1 MKRFCDFFIDRPIFA
16 TVVSIVIVL
25 LGAIGFSRLPISQYP
40 DIVPPTIAIDAAF
53 PGASPEVLMENVV
66 TPIEQEVNGVEKMM
80 YITSR
85 CNSDGTVSIEI
96 AFELGT
102 DINTAQVLV
111 QNRVEVAKP
120 RLPEEVKNIGV
131 RVTKRSP
138 SLLLGLAIYSPDKS
152 RDTTYV
158 TNYYL
163 TQMRDKILRV
173 GGVGDVLAYGSREYS
188 MRVWTDPD
196 KLANLGISPL
206 EIYAAVKNQNKQV
219 SAGKLN
225 QSPIFDKNASHE
237 LLIETKGRLSDVK
250 DFENIVVRKTGD
262 GRIIKLKDLSRIE
275 LGAYAYDNAAFYK
288 GGDAVAL
295 LVYQTPGSNASNTA
309 GNVLKLFEEM
319 KKDFPAGIDYDVG
332 MDNTVYIADSIKAVF
347 QTILE
352 ATILVVFVML
362 LFLQNWK
369 AAIIPLFAIPIS
381 LVGTFFFMSIFGFT
395 INNLTLFG
403 LVLAIGI
410 VVDDAIVVVENVE
423 RNMREGLDSREAT
436 KKAMAQVGGA
446 LVAIV
451 LVLSAVFVPTAFVE
465 GITGAFYKQFALTI
479 AASTIISGVVSLTLT
494 PALAAIFL
502 KKTERVD
509 LFTRLYNLIFGKIFG
524 AFNRG
529 FDYTAD
535 KYGKLVGSILKG
547 SWIFIFIYAALIVST
562 AMLFRST
569 PKGFIPAQDTCYFY
583 IAAQLPDGSTLQ
595 RTADVMQKAERIVAQ
610 TLPEAE
616 KYMSLAG
623 LNIANL
629 GRMSN
634 GGTMFIQ
641 LKSKESR
648 VKQGVELDETI
659 HKLTTAFNKE
669 IPEALFFAIKPPIVS
684 GIGMGGDF
692 KGFIQDRATNGLD
705 AIEKM
710 TKASVEKTRTE
721 KSVST
726 ALTMFSISSP
736 RVKLDIDRE
745 QAERLGL
752 DVDSIFNAMRFNLGS
767 MYINDFNIL
776 NRAYRVVAQ
785 AEGSNRSDEEDILK
799 LRIPT
804 ANGGNVQIGS
814 VAKIKKT
821 VGPEIITRYNLYPA
835 AEIMGNVSVGHSTG
849 EAIAAIEKITD
860 KILPQGMD
868 IEWTDLAFQE
878 KRVGSSTAIVTF
890 TLCVVFVFLILA
902 ALYESWR
909 LPLSVILIVPLVLLF
924 SVLGVRACGMDI
936 NVMTQVGFIVLIG
949 LACKNAI
956 LIVEF
961 AKQRQEKGEA
971 VNSAVSSAAKNRL
984 RPILMTSFAFILGV
998 TPLVVANGTGSELR
1012 NALGTPVFFGML
1024 GVTIVGLIFTPIF
1037 FYLIRKNYKCQTL
1050 QNSAESKISQK

>member
-1 MKRFCDFFIDRPIFA
+1 MKNFCNFFIDRPIFA

-25 LGAIGFSRLPISQYP
+25 LGIIGFSKLPISQYP

-85 CNSDGTVSIEI
+85 CNSDGTVSIDI

-102 DINTAQVLV
+102 DINAAQVLV
-111 QNRVEVAKP
+111 QNRVEIAKP
-120 RLPEEVKNIGV
+120 LLPEEVKNIGV
-131 RVTKRSP
+131 RVKKRSP
-138 SLLLGLAIYSPDKS
+138 SLLLGIAVYSPDKS

-158 TNYYL
+158 TNYFI
-163 TQMRDKILRV
+163 TQMRDRILRV
-173 GGVGDVLAYGSREYS
+173 DGVGDVLAYGAREYS
-188 MRVWTDPD
+188 MRIWLDPD
-196 KLANLGISPL
+196 KLANLGVSPL
-206 EIYAAVKNQNKQV
+206 EVYAAVRSQNKQV
-219 SAGKLN
+219 AAGKLN
-225 QSPIFDKNASHE
+225 QSPIADPGAAYE
-237 LLIETKGRLSDVK
+237 LMIETKGRLDSDRE
-250 DFENIVVRKTGD
+250 FGEIVVKKIGD
-262 GRIIKLKDLSRIE
+262 GRIVKLKDIARLE
-275 LGAYAYDNAAFYK
+275 LGAYSYTNEAFYR

-309 GNVLKLFEEM
+309 GNVLKLLSEM
-319 KKDFPAGIDYDVG
+319 KKDFPAGLDYDVG
-332 MDNTVYIADSIKAVF
+332 MDNTVYIAESIKAVF

-352 ATILVVFVML
+352 ATILVVFVMM

-369 AAIIPLFAIPIS
+369 AAVIPLFAIPIS
-381 LVGTFFFMSIFGFT
+381 LVGTFFFMQIFGFT

-423 RNMREGLDSREAT
+423 RNLREGHDSIAAT
-436 KKAMAQVGGA
+436 KKAMSQVSGA

-451 LVLSAVFVPTAFVE
+451 LVLSAVFIPTAFVE
-465 GITGAFYKQFALTI
+465 GITGEFYRQFALTI
-479 AASTIISGVVSLTLT
+479 AASTIISGIVSLTLT
-494 PALAAIFL
+494 PALAALFL
-502 KKTERVD
+502 KNTGRPD
-509 LFTRLYNLIFGKIFG
+509 FFTRIYDFMLGRLFG

-529 FDYTAD
+529 FEKIAD
-535 KYGKLVGSILKG
+535 LYGKFVAAALK
-547 SWIFIFIYAALIVST
+547 IALPLLLLYAALLAST
-562 AMLFRST
+562 YFVFDST

-583 IAAQLPDGSTLQ
+583 VAVQLPDGATLE
-595 RTADVMQKAERIVAQ
+595 RTSEVMKKAEGVIGK
-610 TLPEAE
+610 TLPEAK

-629 GRMSN
+629 GRGSN

-641 LKSKESR
+641 LEPKEER
-648 VKQGVELDETI
+648 VKKKISLDDTVAR
-659 HKLTTAFNKE
+659 LVDAFNRE
-669 IPEALFFAIKPPIVS
+669 IPEALFFIIKPPIVS

-692 KGFIQDRATNGLD
+692 KGYIQDRASHGIGE
-705 AIEKM
+705 IEKRVKQ
-710 TKASVEKTRTE
+710 TVAETRKE

-726 ALTMFSISSP
+726 ALTMFTISCP
-736 RVKLDIDRE
+736 RIYVDIDRE
-745 QAERLGL
+745 QAERMG
-752 DVDSIFNAMRFNLGS
+752 VGIGSIFDAMRFNLGS
-767 MYINDFNIL
+767 TYINDFNIL

-785 AEGSNRSDEEDILK
+785 AESANRATPEDIMK
-799 LRIPT
+799 LRVPAI
-804 ANGGNVQIGS
+804 NGKFAQIGS
-814 VAKIKKT
+814 VASLSRT

-835 AEIMGNVSVGHSTG
+835 AEIMGNVSTGHSTG
-849 EAIAAIEKITD
+849 EAMEAIEKITD
-860 KILPQGMD
+860 KNLPDGMD

-878 KRVGSSTAIVTF
+878 KRVGNTTAMVTF
-890 TLCVVFVFLILA
+890 ALCVIFVFLILA

-924 SVLGVRACGMDI
+924 SILGVRGMNMDI
-936 NVMTQVGFIVLIG
+936 NVMTQIGFIVLIG

-961 AKQRQEKGEA
+961 AKQRQERGEDA
-971 VNSAVSSAAKNRL
+971 IKAVSAAARNRL

-998 TPLVVANGTGSELR
+998 TPLVVASGTGSELR

-1024 GVTIVGLIFTPIF
+1024 GVTAAGLVFTPVF
-1037 FYLIRKNYKCQTL
+1037 FYVIRRHYKPSAKN
-1050 QNSAESKISQK
+1050 ISEDIAK

>member
-1 MKRFCDFFIDRPIFA
+1 MKNFCNFFIDRPIFA

-25 LGAIGFSRLPISQYP
+25 LGIIGFSKLPISQYP

-85 CNSDGTVSIEI
+85 CNSDGTVSIDI

-102 DINTAQVLV
+102 DINAAQVLV
-111 QNRVEVAKP
+111 QNRVEIAKP
-120 RLPEEVKNIGV
+120 LLPEEVKNIGV
-131 RVTKRSP
+131 RVKKRSP
-138 SLLLGLAIYSPDKS
+138 SLLLGIAVYSPDKS

-158 TNYYL
+158 TNYFI
-163 TQMRDKILRV
+163 TQMRDRILRV
-173 GGVGDVLAYGSREYS
+173 DGVGDVLAYGAREYS
-188 MRVWTDPD
+188 MRIWLDPD
-196 KLANLGISPL
+196 KLANLGVSPL
-206 EIYAAVKNQNKQV
+206 EVYAAVRSQNKQV
-219 SAGKLN
+219 AAGKLN
-225 QSPIFDKNASHE
+225 QSPIADPGAAYE
-237 LLIETKGRLSDVK
+237 LMNETKGRLDSDRE
-250 DFENIVVRKTGD
+250 FGEIVVKKIGD
-262 GRIIKLKDLSRIE
+262 GRIVKLKDIARLE
-275 LGAYAYDNAAFYK
+275 LGAYSYTNEAFYK

-309 GNVLKLFEEM
+309 GNVLKLLSEM
-319 KKDFPAGIDYDVG
+319 KKDFPAGLDYDVG
-332 MDNTVYIADSIKAVF
+332 MDNTVYIAESIKAVF

-352 ATILVVFVML
+352 ATILVVFVMM

-369 AAIIPLFAIPIS
+369 AAVIPLFAIPIS
-381 LVGTFFFMSIFGFT
+381 LVGTFFFMQIFGFT

-423 RNMREGLDSREAT
+423 RNLRKGHDSIAAT
-436 KKAMAQVGGA
+436 KKAMSQVSGA

-451 LVLSAVFVPTAFVE
+451 LVLSAVFIPTAFVE
-465 GITGAFYKQFALTI
+465 GITGEFYRQFALTI
-479 AASTIISGVVSLTLT
+479 AASTIISGIVSLTLT
-494 PALAAIFL
+494 PALAALFL
-502 KKTERVD
+502 KNTGRPD
-509 LFTRLYNLIFGKIFG
+509 FFTRIYDFMLGRLFG

-529 FDYTAD
+529 FEKIAD
-535 KYGKLVGSILKG
+535 LYGKFVAAALK
-547 SWIFIFIYAALIVST
+547 IALPLLLLYAALLAST
-562 AMLFRST
+562 YFVFDST

-583 IAAQLPDGSTLQ
+583 VAVQLPDGATLE
-595 RTADVMQKAERIVAQ
+595 RTSEVMKKAEEVIGK
-610 TLPEAE
+610 TLPEAK

-629 GRMSN
+629 GRGSN

-641 LKSKESR
+641 LEPKEER
-648 VKQGVELDETI
+648 VKKKISLDDTVAR
-659 HKLTTAFNKE
+659 LVDAFNRE
-669 IPEALFFAIKPPIVS
+669 IPEALFFIIKPPIVS

-692 KGFIQDRATNGLD
+692 KGYIQDRASHGIGE
-705 AIEKM
+705 IEKRVKQ
-710 TKASVEKTRTE
+710 TVAETRKE

-726 ALTMFSISSP
+726 ALTMFTISCP
-736 RVKLDIDRE
+736 RIYVDIDRE
-745 QAERLGL
+745 QAERMG
-752 DVDSIFNAMRFNLGS
+752 VGIGSIFDAMRFNLGS
-767 MYINDFNIL
+767 TYINDFNIL

-785 AEGSNRSDEEDILK
+785 AESANRATPEDIMK
-799 LRIPT
+799 LRVPAI
-804 ANGGNVQIGS
+804 NGKFAQIGS
-814 VAKIKKT
+814 VASLSRT

-835 AEIMGNVSVGHSTG
+835 AEIMGNVSTGHSTG
-849 EAIAAIEKITD
+849 EAMAAIEKITD
-860 KILPQGMD
+860 KNLPDGMD

-878 KRVGSSTAIVTF
+878 KRVGNTTAMVTF
-890 TLCVVFVFLILA
+890 ALCVIFVFLILA

-924 SVLGVRACGMDI
+924 SILGVRGMNMDI
-936 NVMTQVGFIVLIG
+936 NVMTQIGFIVLIG

-961 AKQRQEKGEA
+961 AKQRQERGEDA
-971 VNSAVSSAAKNRL
+971 IKAVSAAARNRL

-998 TPLVVANGTGSELR
+998 TPLVVASGTGSELR

-1024 GVTIVGLIFTPIF
+1024 GVTAAGLVFTPVF
-1037 FYLIRKNYKCQTL
+1037 FYVIRRHYKPSAKN
-1050 QNSAESKISQK
+1050 ISEDIAK